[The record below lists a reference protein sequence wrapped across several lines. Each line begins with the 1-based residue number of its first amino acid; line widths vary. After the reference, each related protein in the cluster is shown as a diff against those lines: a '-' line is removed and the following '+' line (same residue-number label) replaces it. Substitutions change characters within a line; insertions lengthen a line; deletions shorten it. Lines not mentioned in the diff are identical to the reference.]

1 MPAYPSSF
9 DVSLDDKS
17 LITLGQGSNLA
28 VDVDFYDRYDN
39 VISTELNQT
48 FSDAVNV

>member
-1 MPAYPSSF
+1 MPAYPSQF
-9 DVSLDDKS
+9 DVSLDDKT
-17 LITLGQGSNLA
+17 LITLAQGTNLA
-28 VDVDFYDRYDN
+28 VDVEFYDRYDN

>member
-1 MPAYPSSF
+1 
-9 DVSLDDKS
+9 
-17 LITLGQGSNLA
+17 